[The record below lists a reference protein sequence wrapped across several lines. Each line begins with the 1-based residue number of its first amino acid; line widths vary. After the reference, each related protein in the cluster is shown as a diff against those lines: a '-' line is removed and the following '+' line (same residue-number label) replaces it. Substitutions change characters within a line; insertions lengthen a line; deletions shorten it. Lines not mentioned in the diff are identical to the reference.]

1 MCGIAGWIGEDSDAK
16 EMSQRMAQRL
26 RHGGP
31 DGQGKAYSPE
41 HQTEAL
47 VRALEGLPPEKP
59 FVPDAPPLAPSLYDE
74 IDGLKGSN

>member
-1 MCGIAGWIGEDSDAK
+1 MCGIAGLIGQDSDAK

-31 DGQGKAYSPE
+31 DGQGKAYSSE

-47 VRALEGLPPEKP
+47 VRALGGVPEKP
-59 FVPDAPPLAPSLYDE
+59 IVPGLHPLAPSLCDE
-74 IDGLKGSN
+74 IDGFKGFN